1 MHKLPAD
8 ATAES
13 GPAACNLLCRRQRQK
28 EKNSV
33 KGGWGAAA
41 AALPCAQ
48 CHGLSRLGKFSLRRR
63 CKREE
68 VKVRA
73 GGLWEQMWD
82 PRKNVSEKWAAPV
95 ARADLPGRTCQGE
108 PARARQAPAAKSRLA
123 AVPVPADPA
132 LRVLPGT
139 DEGCLRLGQSSA
151 CRKQLQNQPQLA
163 GARWRLSDATRCRCP
178 KGGPTASHRAVTEGS
193 QRWSQPLVTSCH
205 VRHCLSRHFGFRS
218 GSGPWFLGPRDC
230 QTRAPSLPGLACRNS
245 TAAESR
251 RAWRRRWGHL
261 RAPRDGKPSGRGLTL

>member
-95 ARADLPGRTCQGE
+95 ARADLPGRTCQGSPSTRGQE
-108 PARARQAPAAKSRLA
+108 QASRGPCPCRSGPAGFARYGRGMPAIG
-123 AVPVPADPA
+123 PVE
-132 LRVLPGT
+132 VHVG
-139 DEGCLRLGQSSA
+139 SSS
-151 CRKQLQNQPQLA
+151 KPQLA
-163 GARWRLSDATRCRCP
+163 GVGWGLNDATRCRCL
-178 KGGPTASHRAVTEGS
+178 KRGPTASH
-193 QRWSQPLVTSCH
+193 
-205 VRHCLSRHFGFRS
+205 
-218 GSGPWFLGPRDC
+218 
-230 QTRAPSLPGLACRNS
+230 
-245 TAAESR
+245 
-251 RAWRRRWGHL
+251 
-261 RAPRDGKPSGRGLTL
+261 

>member
-28 EKNSV
+28 EKTQSR
-33 KGGWGAAA
+33 GGTAAV
-41 AALPCAQ
+41 ALPCAQ

-108 PARARQAPAAKSRLA
+108 PARA
-123 AVPVPADPA
+123 
-132 LRVLPGT
+132 
-139 DEGCLRLGQSSA
+139 
-151 CRKQLQNQPQLA
+151 N
-163 GARWRLSDATRCRCP
+163 
-178 KGGPTASHRAVTEGS
+178 
-193 QRWSQPLVTSCH
+193 
-205 VRHCLSRHFGFRS
+205 
-218 GSGPWFLGPRDC
+218 
-230 QTRAPSLPGLACRNS
+230 LPGLAKHPRP
-245 TAAESR
+245 
-251 RAWRRRWGHL
+251 RAG
-261 RAPRDGKPSGRGLTL
+261 